1 MKIIGKIIV
10 TTLGILLA
18 AYILPGIE
26 VSGFYIA
33 LIVALVLG
41 LLNLIVRPILLVLTF
56 PITILTFGL
65 FSFIINA
72 FLFWFAGSFIDGFMV
87 TGFLAAL
94 VGSLFISVINTVGE
108 KLIDTLD

>member
-1 MKIIGKIIV
+1 MKTISKIIV
-10 TTLGILLA
+10 TALGLLLA

-33 LIVALVLG
+33 LIVALILG

-56 PITILTFGL
+56 PITIITFGL

-72 FLFWFAGSFIDGFMV
+72 FLFWFAGSFIDGFV
-87 TGFLAAL
+87 VAGFLAAL
-94 VGSLFISVINTVGE
+94 VGSLFISVINIIGE
-108 KLIDTLD
+108 KVMDTLD